1 MSVVAESH
9 QGYDLGDVPLIVRS
23 STKLGIITAVLVFAF
38 SLVSRYLNGM
48 AELALEAIIL
58 VAGMAL
64 VAGLPAVW
72 TKARTGAGI
81 ASAAGVG
88 LGATVAFMAVDVI
101 ILQRI
106 GTYTNRWLEIG
117 GGSNWWYHPVWWM
130 TGTYL
135 AWMGAVIMANQTD
148 GAESPSIVKM
158 MVTPVV
164 FGLAVGAV
172 AAVIGFPGAAWSLPT
187 FGIALLPGF
196 AIAALVSTMS
206 RRRA

>member
-1 MSVVAESH
+1 MSAVAESR
-9 QGYDLGDVPLIVRS
+9 QGYDLGDIPLIVQS
-23 STKLGIITAVLVFAF
+23 SIKLGIITAIVVFAF
-38 SLVSRYLNGM
+38 SLVSRYLGGTM
-48 AELALEAIIL
+48 EVTLEALLL
-58 VAGMAL
+58 VAGVAL

-81 ASAAGVG
+81 ANAAGVG
-88 LGATVAFMAVDVI
+88 LGATVAFMAIDVI
-101 ILQRI
+101 LLQRI

-135 AWMGAVIMANQTD
+135 AWMGAIILANQTSGTD
-148 GAESPSIVKM
+148 SPSIPRM
-158 MVTPVV
+158 MITAVV
-164 FGLAVGAV
+164 FGVVVGA
-172 AAVIGFPGAAWSLPT
+172 AAAIIGFPGAAWSFPT

-196 AIAALVSTMS
+196 ATAALFSTMG

>member
-1 MSVVAESH
+1 MNAVAESH
-9 QGYDLGDVPLIVRS
+9 QDYDLGDLPLIVRS
-23 STKLGIITAVLVFAF
+23 SIKLGIFTAIVVFAF
-38 SLVSRYLNGM
+38 SLVSRYLGGTV
-48 AELALEAIIL
+48 EVALEAILL
-58 VAGMAL
+58 VAGVAL

-101 ILQRI
+101 LLQRI
-106 GTYTNRWLEIG
+106 GTYTNRWLAIG

-130 TGTYL
+130 AGTYL
-135 AWMGAVIMANQTD
+135 AWMGAIILANQTGGTD
-148 GAESPSIVKM
+148 SPSIPRM
-158 MVTPVV
+158 MITVVV
-164 FGLAVGAV
+164 FSLVVGA
-172 AAVIGFPGAAWSLPT
+172 AAAMIGFPGAAWSFPT

-196 AIAALVSTMS
+196 AIGALVSTMG